1 MKRNLFRIFVAFAAF
16 FFAAQPA
23 DAQFGNI
30 LKKVTKTLDTVSK
43 KDAKIKR
50 TDPAASKDMPPQFV
64 GTTTT
69 SESGAT
75 VINPFAKDVDIQL
88 VGAYG
93 KSTSE
98 NYGTVT
104 LVLKVKMIA
113 DKSRIGL
120 GGVGDFPNSDLRSV
134 TMFVDQDGESYTPDG
149 GTTSD
154 SFDVSEGVYVKLKL
168 DGTYTRFENVNK
180 TAKVMQVLKLGL
192 YVDAAIR
199 GYITMKNVPIQWD
212 VEP

>member
-50 TDPAASKDMPPQFV
+50 TDPAASKDMPPQFI

-93 KSTSE
+93 
-98 NYGTVT
+98 N
-104 LVLKVKMIA
+104 A
-113 DKSRIGL
+113 H
-120 GGVGDFPNSDLRSV
+120 NW
-134 TMFVDQDGESYTPDG
+134 
-149 GTTSD
+149 TTCT
-154 SFDVSEGVYVKLKL
+154 E
-168 DGTYTRFENVNK
+168 E
-180 TAKVMQVLKLGL
+180 
-192 YVDAAIR
+192 
-199 GYITMKNVPIQWD
+199 
-212 VEP
+212 

>member
-1 MKRNLFRIFVAFAAF
+1 MKRNLFRIFVVFAAF

-50 TDPAASKDMPPQFV
+50 TDPAASKDMQPQFV

-75 VINPFAKDVDIQL
+75 IINPFAKDVDIQL

-104 LVLKVKMIA
+104 LVLKVKMIVN
-113 DKSRIGL
+113 KSRIVL
-120 GGVGDFPNSDLRSV
+120 GGVGDFPNSDLRSI

-154 SFDVSEGVYVKLKL
+154 YYDVSERVYVKLKL
-168 DGTYTRFENVNK
+168 DGTYTRFENVKK

-199 GYITMKNVPIQWD
+199 GYITMKNVPVQWD

>member
-75 VINPFAKDVDIQL
+75 VINPFAKDVDT
-88 VGAYG
+88 VTNNYG
-93 KSTSE
+93 EVNE

-113 DKSRIGL
+113 DKSRISL

-168 DGTYTRFENVNK
+168 DGTYTRFENVKK